1 MTERILRV
9 AIVDDEPLAREALRI
24 RLGWISGV
32 EVVAEAATG
41 ASAVERL
48 DAAALDALD
57 VIFLDIQMPDADGFA
72 VLRDLERGMLPAIV
86 FVTAH
91 DRYAVSAFRVG
102 AFDYL
107 LKPFD
112 DDTLRATVERAR
124 VFVSLVRGGAAQRLR
139 VRAQDRTVFL
149 DLDDIHW
156 VEALGD
162 YVRVHTAADS
172 YTVRRTMRSVEAQ
185 LEAPRFLR
193 VHRGAIVATKMI
205 RELQPYSRGEHLV
218 VLKNGVKLP
227 LSRRYRARVEAA
239 LVSTR

>member
-1 MTERILRV
+1 VTVRALKV

-24 RLGWISGV
+24 RLGWMAGV
-32 EVVAEAATG
+32 DVVAEAATG
-41 ASAVERL
+41 A
-48 DAAALDALD
+48 AAIEQLTEALLATLD

-72 VLRDLERGMLPAIV
+72 VLRALERGMLPAIV

-91 DRYAVSAFRVG
+91 DRYALNAFRVG

-112 DDTLRATVERAR
+112 DDALRATVERAR
-124 VFVSLVRGGAAQRLR
+124 LFVSLVRGDAGQRLR

-149 DLDDIHW
+149 DLDDIDW

-162 YVRVHTAADS
+162 YVRVHTGSDS
-172 YTVRRTMRSVEAQ
+172 YTMRGTMRAVEAQ
-185 LEAPRFLR
+185 LDAPKFLR
-193 VHRGAIVATKMI
+193 VHRGAIVAARMI

-227 LSRRYRARVEAA
+227 LSRRYRARVESA
-239 LVSTR
+239 LVGIR